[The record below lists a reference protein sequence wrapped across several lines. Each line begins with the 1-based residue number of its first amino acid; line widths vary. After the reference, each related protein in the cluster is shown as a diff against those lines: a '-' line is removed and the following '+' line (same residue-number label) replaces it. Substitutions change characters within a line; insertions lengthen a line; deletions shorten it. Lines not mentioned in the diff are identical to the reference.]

1 MAKTFLIHTNYK
13 IIYESIRSEWFSC
26 RVWNLLFNT
35 KLLIVGFTTYLSMV
49 HHVYMPPNQNWFCIL
64 NNTILF
70 TSMLCSTLFI
80 LSMTFDRFYSIIR
93 PHKAASFNTVK
104 RAKITIICVVTFCIM
119 FNIPH
124 LFISSH
130 DGSQCLPYGKNM
142 QYLHTQF
149 YYWVSFNINFALP
162 FVLLLIMNCVIIY
175 TLHNRTVKNVHQ
187 GRGQSQGQKV
197 KSSESQIYLIL
208 LLVTF
213 AFLILSTPAYVFFL
227 YAMFTDFHK
236 SPMEFAGF
244 YLYYNVAQKAQ
255 YTNHGINFFLY
266 VLSGRKFRWDLVNL
280 FNCKAKKQGK
290 NDGGSTITS
299 HAPLNDTSVQS

>member
-1 MAKTFLIHTNYK
+1 
-13 IIYESIRSEWFSC
+13 
-26 RVWNLLFNT
+26 
-35 KLLIVGFTTYLSMV
+35 
-49 HHVYMPPNQNWFCIL
+49 
-64 NNTILF
+64 
-70 TSMLCSTLFI
+70 
-80 LSMTFDRFYSIIR
+80 
-93 PHKAASFNTVK
+93 
-104 RAKITIICVVTFCIM
+104 M

-130 DGSQCLPYGKNM
+130 DGSQCLPCGKNM

-175 TLHNRTVKNVHQ
+175 TLRNRTVKNVYQ

-197 KSSESQIYLIL
+197 KSSESQIYVIL

-280 FNCKAKKQGK
+280 FNCKAKKQEK
-290 NDGGSTITS
+290 NAGGSTITS
-299 HAPLNDTSVQS
+299 HVSLNDTSVQS